1 MIRKITPRES
11 LRLMGWT
18 DERIELIINN
28 FSDARL
34 YTFAGNGIVIDV
46 LCEIFKELFKYEDL

>member
-1 MIRKITPRES
+1 
-11 LRLMGWT
+11 MGWT
-18 DERIELIINN
+18 DERIELIINS